1 MIILERFE
9 GDTAVLEIDGIL
21 KNIPKSMLKGEI
33 KEGTVLVLKDNMY
46 LPDSAATAYRR
57 KKIAALQDDLFE

>member
-33 KEGTVLVLKDNMY
+33 KEGTVLILKDNMY
-46 LPDSAATAYRR
+46 LPDSAATKNRR
-57 KKIAALQDDLFE
+57 EKIAALQEDLFE